1 MSDRLQADVVVVG
14 AGVAGLSAALGL
26 APQRVLLVTKSAFGD
41 GGSSVWA
48 QGGVAVA
55 MAADDDPDLHV
66 ADTLAAGAGIVDE
79 RIADLLAH
87 EGPGRIEKL
96 LELGAE
102 FDRDAEGELA
112 FGREA
117 AHSRR
122 RILHAH
128 GDATGAEMVRA
139 LSAAVARSPHVT
151 VREHTLAL
159 DLIVA
164 DGAVRGIWLEG
175 VGPDRR
181 RLEVGASAVVLGT
194 GGIGRVYS
202 HTTNPVEATGD
213 GLAMAAR
220 AGARLA
226 DLEFVQFH
234 PTALASAGVDPM
246 PLLTE
251 AIRGE
256 GAVLLDARG
265 ERFMVGEHPDA
276 ELAPRDVVAR
286 AVWRRWRAGDGPVTL
301 DARSAVGERFGE
313 RFPTVFALCQRH
325 GLDPRREAIP
335 VAPAAHYHMGG
346 ISVDARGRTTLPGL
360 WACGEAAST
369 GVHGANR
376 LASNSL
382 LEALVFGAR
391 VAEDISH
398 RPRREPRF
406 VARSPGPLPRHAEDR
421 SGDAAAIVE
430 LRNRMWVD
438 VGLERDAAGLAA
450 ASKRFAE
457 LDAQHAGAGN
467 ELRNLLLVARLV
479 TAAALARRE
488 SRGGHFRLDFP
499 LADPRWQR
507 RQFATAA
514 SLGIEPLAAAKAEMS
529 RSACR

>member
-1 MSDRLQADVVVVG
+1 MSERLQADVVVIG

-102 FDRDAEGELA
+102 FDRDARGELA

-151 VREHTLAL
+151 VLDHTLAL

-164 DGAVRGIWLEG
+164 DGGVRGVWLEEVLG
-175 VGPDRR
+175 ERR
-181 RLEVGASAVVLGT
+181 RFEVAASAVVLGT

-202 HTTNPVEATGD
+202 HTTNPLEATGD

-234 PTALASAGVDPM
+234 PTALAIAGVDPM

-256 GAVLLDARG
+256 GAVLRDARG
-265 ERFMVGEHPDA
+265 ARFMTAEHPDA

-301 DARSAVGERFGE
+301 DARKALGEGFDR
-313 RFPTVFALCQRH
+313 RFPTVFALCRRH
-325 GLDPRREAIP
+325 GLDPRREPIP

-346 ISVDARGRTTLPGL
+346 VAVDARGRTTLPGL
-360 WACGEAAST
+360 WACGETAST

-406 VARSPGPLPRHAEDR
+406 VARWPGPLPREAAGGTE
-421 SGDAAAIVE
+421 DAAAVRE
-430 LRNRMWVD
+430 LRERMWLD
-438 VGLERDAAGLAA
+438 VGLERHADGLSAALR
-450 ASKRFAE
+450 RFGE
-457 LDAQHAGAGN
+457 LDATHAEAGN

-479 TAAALARRE
+479 SAAALARRE

-499 LADPRWQR
+499 ESDPRWQR

-514 SLGIEPLAAAKAEMS
+514 SLGVEPATAGKLEIP